1 MKLLRNIKDY
11 ILSYKYSR
19 DDVFLVSFPKTGRSW
34 LTYMLHNLDDYFLK
48 MRSTHD
54 LSEIIIENG
63 FRQDPNLMF
72 SNKNR
77 FKFRRSKVIFLVR
90 DPRDVVVSHFH
101 QVTKRSKNPFIFESI
116 SEFVRDDILGFKRII
131 YFYNLWYNNK
141 KIPSKFLLIKYEDL
155 VNNGV
160 SEIVK
165 ICEFVGL
172 DIDIKKVQEV
182 FKMSTADKMREMEK
196 NNSLDGFRYFGN
208 DINHLKVRKAKVG
221 NYTNELNSS
230 DIEFCNHILKD
241 LVNYY
246 NYS

>member
-19 DDVFLVSFPKTGRSW
+19 DDFFLVSFPKTGRSW

-90 DPRDVVVSHFH
+90 DPRDVVVSWAYHSNISINDSIDFLTNKH
-101 QVTKRSKNPFIFESI
+101 STCPWQNKSNLSLLPKNIRPRIYVSSWDEHVLSWTNNDLG
-116 SEFVRDDILGFKRII
+116 VPKLIL
-131 YFYNLWYNNK
+131 
-141 KIPSKFLLIKYEDL
+141 KYEDL
-155 VNNGV
+155 VYKKEEV
-160 SEIVK
+160 VKFIVNFFEK
-165 ICEFVGL
+165 NFS
-172 DIDIKKVQEV
+172 IK
-182 FKMSTADKMREMEK
+182 FKM
-196 NNSLDGFRYFGN
+196 
-208 DINHLKVRKAKVG
+208 INKTDALQ
-221 NYTNELNSS
+221 
-230 DIEFCNHILKD
+230 F
-241 LVNYY
+241 
-246 NYS
+246 